1 MPGKRRFRR
10 LAKIGWTPDNL
21 FSRDVKLAR
30 QTRKPG
36 DPGRDI
42 MRIPKLALAGVCVL
56 GIFGSG
62 AANSAEPV
70 KIRMGWVA
78 PVANWGSI
86 LLEKKDLAQHMGKS
100 YELETIRFQGT
111 PQMIT
116 AIANNELEISNL
128 AYSSL
133 AIAIENAGLD
143 DIRVIADEFQDG
155 VADYFSQQYYVRKDS
170 GITKVED
177 LKGKV
182 IGTNGAGSAVD
193 VAIRAMLKKHGLED
207 KRDYTMLEGPLPAM
221 PAMLLEKKA
230 DLIPA
235 VLPFALNP
243 KLREEGKILFEQKE
257 ILGVTQMIS
266 WNARKGF
273 IEKNRAAMVDFME
286 DMLRITRWYIDPKNH
301 DEVAQIASR
310 ITKAPPERFGW
321 VFTKQDT
328 YRDPNLIPNLEAL
341 QRNVDVT
348 RELGFVKNKID
359 INKYADLS
367 LVKEAA
373 KRIK

>member
-1 MPGKRRFRR
+1 
-10 LAKIGWTPDNL
+10 
-21 FSRDVKLAR
+21 
-30 QTRKPG
+30 
-36 DPGRDI
+36 
-42 MRIPKLALAGVCVL
+42 
-56 GIFGSG
+56 
-62 AANSAEPV
+62 
-70 KIRMGWVA
+70 
-78 PVANWGSI
+78 
-86 LLEKKDLAQHMGKS
+86 MGKS
-100 YELETIRFQGT
+100 YTLETIRFQGT

-155 VADYFSQQYYVRKDS
+155 VPGYFSQQYYVRKDS

-193 VAIRAMLKKHGLED
+193 VAIRAMLRKHGLEAN
-207 KRDYTMLEGPLPAM
+207 RDYTLLEGPLPAM

-243 KLREEGKILFEQKE
+243 KLREDGKILFEQKDA
-257 ILGVTQMIS
+257 LGVTQMIS
-266 WNARKGF
+266 WNARKSF
-273 IEKNRAAMVDFME
+273 IDKNRAAMVDFME
-286 DMLRITRWYIDPKNH
+286 DMLRIVHWYLDPKNH
-301 DEVAQIASR
+301 DAAAQIASK

-321 VFTKQDT
+321 LFTKADT
-328 YRDPNLIPNLEAL
+328 YRDPNLVPNLDAL
-341 QRNVDVT
+341 QRNVDTT
-348 RELGFVKNKID
+348 RELGFVKKPID
-359 INKYADLS
+359 IKKYADLS
-367 LVKEAA
+367 LVREAA
-373 KRIK
+373 KRLK